1 MAVFSNELKL
11 DTTSFQSSLKKAA
24 TDSKASAD
32 EISKAL
38 TIKPDIDTKAAASSV
53 DGFASQAKSKFAQ
66 LGSDLKSGLSG
77 SLSGIGGA
85 ISGGIIGGGVV
96 AGVQAAAGTIVDG
109 FKFVIDKGSEFQTSL
124 KGLSALTGVTGDQLE
139 MFGDKAKELAAKFGG
154 DATNQLGAFQGIL
167 SKFGPD
173 LAKTPD
179 ALNAVSENVN
189 VLAKAAGL
197 DATQSFDALG
207 NSLLQFGIDASDPA
221 RLAAESGRFINVLAA
236 GAKEGAAEIPQVADA
251 ILQAGVAAKGANL
264 SFEETNAAIQVLA
277 AGGKVGSEAGVGL
290 RNVLG
295 LLIKQSG
302 PGAEA
307 LKGVGLSVEGLG
319 KTLTEQGLQAA
330 LLELQSGIDKLGS
343 DAEKAAFKA
352 TLFGSENAATAG
364 ILLDGAAAMG
374 TLTEKITGTSS
385 ATEQAQI
392 NMATF
397 SEFMSRLQA
406 NLGNIAI
413 SIFDGFAK
421 AFGIIGEL
429 TAGPVGSAID
439 SMVAQFENMWSI
451 IKPILIAIGGFIIAN
466 IVTAINYTATV
477 LDVMFDIANQ
487 VFDGIMTA
495 LSPLVDAFKSVFGI
509 DGAVGE
515 GLDIMQIFKD
525 ALNTVSEVLGMV
537 GGVIK
542 QVGGFIVSLLVT
554 PFEFVVKIITS
565 VIHTVGKMIDAFKD
579 FIGISRDNNKQ
590 TDKGIGVMD
599 RLRQTFANIKG
610 TIGGVTEA
618 FKVVK
623 IVIGEF
629 FDALLNLDI
638 GKALN
643 AFTGLGEKVAQG
655 YNKGFNEAIKTEVP
669 APEQKKKGGPNAD
682 QELDAL
688 SKRLKLQDEADD
700 KDKDKDKDDK
710 KKAKE
715 QKSQFEKI
723 NDLIN
728 DRVKARELE
737 LKILE
742 NQDKL
747 EGKLTKKEID
757 LKFAKLRA
765 EDTEKIA
772 KEANELLQTKFDEK
786 GNLVGLGIKLNEDE
800 TISDVN
806 EFVQGLKLKALEAQV
821 KLVPDK
827 KADLEGI
834 KLIEQRIKALQEKSA
849 RDITT
854 AEVKLRREAEEAGF
868 DAAGQKKFV
877 EERVKSLKTLA
888 EVEILNLIEDIAGV
902 VVDKTT
908 GLAIEISPTFE
919 LAEGETAADVLDKYN
934 KIIASLNKD
943 GKAVEI
949 KTEVKKDNII
959 GNFIDNA
966 VGAIQKIDWN
976 KVFARP
982 AKASE
987 EATKKI
993 VDSITE
999 GTMSYQD
1006 GIDEL
1011 SEGLGKVPGIFDAIR
1026 MQLNET
1032 FTALTEES
1040 TAALAKAASGAKS
1053 FGEVYDELAVVAG
1066 AAFGKVI
1073 TEQKDFGTAILLIAL
1088 DTLEALIPILV
1099 AQITG
1104 LSLASP
1110 ASVAT
1115 AGAAGLILAAALTAT
1130 LYGIVAAAKAS
1141 IQGFAEGGYTGDG
1154 GKYQPAGIVHKGEFV
1169 INKENTSKFRGI
1181 LEQMNKGNLPL
1192 TMNAQLVNP
1201 QISTEMS
1208 GMRQELAA
1216 IRQRLDRMP
1225 DGIQGRMNVGVDV
1238 GLDTYLFKRDQ
1249 YRAAVRGL
1257 RG

>member
-53 DGFASQAKSKFAQ
+53 DGFASQTKSKFAQ

-189 VLAKAAGL
+189 ILAKAAGL

-221 RLAAESGRFINVLAA
+221 RLAAESGRFINVLAE
-236 GAKEGAAEIPQVADA
+236 GAKQGAAEIPQVADA

-277 AGGKVGSEAGVGL
+277 AGGKVGSEAGIGL

-330 LLELQSGIDKLGS
+330 LTELNGGINKLGS

-364 ILLDGAAAMG
+364 ILLNGAAAMG

-406 NLGNIAI
+406 NIGNIAI
-413 SIFDGFAK
+413 SIFDGFSK

-439 SMVAQFENMWSI
+439 SMVAQFENLWSI

-466 IVTAINYTATV
+466 IVNTINYTATV

-525 ALNTVSEVLGMV
+525 VLNTISEVLGMV

-554 PFEFVVKIITS
+554 PIEFVVKIIT
-565 VIHTVGKMIDAFKD
+565 TLVGWIGKLVDAFKS
-579 FIGISRDNNKQ
+579 FIGISKDSNKQ
-590 TDKGIGVMD
+590 TDQGIGIME

-623 IVIGEF
+623 TVIGEF
-629 FDALLNLDI
+629 FTALTNLDVA
-638 GKALN
+638 GALN

-655 YNKGFNEAIKTEVP
+655 YNKGFNEAVKTSTETV
-669 APEQKKKGGPNAD
+669 AQATEQGKGKGAATG
-682 QELDAL
+682 LGAGTTGGGGGGGGG
-688 SKRLKLQDEADD
+688 S
-700 KDKDKDKDDK
+700 DK
-710 KKAKE
+710 KAAKE
-715 QKSQFEKI
+715 QESQFKKI

-1011 SEGLGKVPGIFDAIR
+1011 SEGLAKVPGIFDAIR

-1053 FGEVYDELAVVAG
+1053 FGEVYDELATVAG
-1066 AAFGKVI
+1066 AAFAKVI
-1073 TEQKDFGTAILLIAL
+1073 TEQEDFGTAILLVAL
-1088 DTLEALIPILV
+1088 NTLEALVPILV

-1104 LSLASP
+1104 ISLASP

>member
-53 DGFASQAKSKFAQ
+53 DGFASQTKSKFAQ

-406 NLGNIAI
+406 NIGNIAI

-439 SMVAQFENMWSI
+439 SMVAQFENLWSI

-466 IVTAINYTATV
+466 IVNTINYTATV

-525 ALNTVSEVLGMV
+525 VLNTISEVLGMV

-554 PFEFVVKIITS
+554 PIEFVVKIIT
-565 VIHTVGKMIDAFKD
+565 TLVGWIGKLVDAFKS
-579 FIGISRDNNKQ
+579 FIGISKDSNKQ
-590 TDKGIGVMD
+590 TDQGIGIME

-623 IVIGEF
+623 TVIGEF
-629 FDALLNLDI
+629 FTALTNLDVA
-638 GKALN
+638 GALN

-655 YNKGFNEAIKTEVP
+655 YNKGFNEAVKTSTETV
-669 APEQKKKGGPNAD
+669 AQATEQGKGKGAATG
-682 QELDAL
+682 LGAGTTGGGGGGG
-688 SKRLKLQDEADD
+688 
-700 KDKDKDKDDK
+700 DK
-710 KKAKE
+710 KAAKE
-715 QKSQFEKI
+715 QESQFKKI

-772 KEANELLQTKFDEK
+772 KEANELLQSKFDEK

-949 KTEVKKDNII
+949 KTEVKKDNIV

-982 AKASE
+982 SKASE

-1026 MQLNET
+1026 MQLSET
-1032 FTALTEES
+1032 FTALNQES
-1040 TAALAKAASGAKS
+1040 TAALAKAAAGATT
-1053 FGEVYDELAVVAG
+1053 FGEVYDELATVAG
-1066 AAFGKVI
+1066 TAFGQI
-1073 TEQKDFGTAILLIAL
+1073 LTGQEEFGKSILLVAL
-1088 DTLEALIPILV
+1088 DTLDALVPILS
-1099 AQITG
+1099 AQIVA
-1104 LSLASP
+1104 LALAQP
-1110 ASVAT
+1110 VSVAT
-1115 AGAAGLILAAALTAT
+1115 GGTAGIALGAVITAILKGL
-1130 LYGIVAAAKAS
+1130 VAAARAS
-1141 IQGFAEGGYTGDG
+1141 VSGFAEGGYTGDG

>member
-1 MAVFSNELKL
+1 MAVFTNELKL
-11 DTTSFQSSLKKAA
+11 DTSSFQTSLKQAA
-24 TDSKASAD
+24 AESKTSAD
-32 EISKAL
+32 QISKAL
-38 TIKPDIDTKAAASSV
+38 TIKPDVDTKAAASSINS
-53 DGFASQAKSKFAQ
+53 FANETKSKFSQ
-66 LGSDLKSGLSG
+66 LGSELKSGLSG

-85 ISGGIIGGGVV
+85 ITGGIIGGGVV
-96 AGVQAAAGTIVDG
+96 AGVQAAAGKIVEG
-109 FKFVIDKGSEFQTSL
+109 FSFVIDKGSEFQTSL
-124 KGLSALTGVTGDQLE
+124 QGLSALTGVTGTQLE
-139 MFGDKAKELAAKFGG
+139 GFGDKAKELAAKFGG

-189 VLAKAAGL
+189 ILSKAAGL
-197 DATQSFDALG
+197 DATASFDALG
-207 NSLLQFGIDASDPA
+207 NSLLQFGVDASDPA

-277 AGGKVGSEAGVGL
+277 AGGKLGSEAGVGL

-302 PGAEA
+302 PGEEA
-307 LKGVGLSVEGLG
+307 LKGVGLSVQGLG

-330 LLELQSGIDKLGS
+330 LLELQGGINKLGT

-364 ILLDGAAAMG
+364 ILLNGAEAMG

-385 ATEQAQI
+385 ATEQAQV

-439 SMVAQFENMWSI
+439 SMVAQFQNMWSVI
-451 IKPILIAIGGFIIAN
+451 EPILMAIGGAILGG
-466 IVTAINYTATV
+466 IVVAINTAATV
-477 LDVMFDIANQ
+477 IDVFYSIVDQAFNAILS
-487 VFDGIMTA
+487 A

-509 DGAVGE
+509 DGAIGE
-515 GLDIMQIFKD
+515 GLDIMQIFKNV
-525 ALNTVSEVLGMV
+525 LSTVSEVLGMV

-542 QVGGFIVSLLVT
+542 QVGGFIISLLVT
-554 PFEFVVKIITS
+554 PIEIVVKIIT
-565 VIHTVGKMIDAFKD
+565 TLVGWVGRLVDAFKD
-579 FIGISRDNNKQ
+579 FIGVSKDNNKQ

-618 FKVVK
+618 FRVVK
-623 IVIGEF
+623 TVIGEF
-629 FDALLNLDI
+629 FTALTNLDLAAAI
-638 GKALN
+638 N

-655 YNKGFNEAIKTEVP
+655 YNKGFNEAVKTSTETP
-669 APEQKKKGGPNAD
+669 AQAQATGATAPSKGGAGGGGGGG
-682 QELDAL
+682 
-688 SKRLKLQDEADD
+688 DD
-700 KDKDKDKDDK
+700 GGDKGGK
-710 KKAKE
+710 KAAKE
-715 QKSQFEKI
+715 QESQFKKI

-765 EDTEKIA
+765 QDAESIA
-772 KEANELLQTKFDEK
+772 KQANELLQSKFDQK
-786 GNLVGLGIKLNEDE
+786 GNLVGVGINLDEDE
-800 TISDVN
+800 TLTDVN

-827 KADLEGI
+827 KADVVGL
-834 KLIEQRIKALQEKSA
+834 KLIEQRIKELREKSA

-888 EVEILNLIEDIAGV
+888 EVEVLNVIQDLAGV
-902 VVDKTT
+902 IVDETT
-908 GLAIEISPTFE
+908 GLAIGISPTFE
-919 LAEGETAADVLDKYN
+919 LAEGETTADVLDQYN
-934 KIIASLNKD
+934 KIIA
-943 GKAVEI
+943 AVSKGGQPVEV
-949 KTEVKKDNII
+949 KTEVKKEGVI
-959 GNFIDNA
+959 GQFVNNA
-966 VGAIQKIDWN
+966 VNAIN
-976 KVFARP
+976 KVDWSKVFKKP
-982 AKASE
+982 AEASE
-987 EATKKI
+987 EATNKI
-993 VDSITE
+993 IASITD
-999 GTMSYQD
+999 GTKSYQD

-1011 SEGLGKVPGIFDAIR
+1011 GDTMTELPDIFDAIR
-1026 MQLNET
+1026 VQLNET
-1032 FTALTEES
+1032 FRALTDE
-1040 TAALAKAASGAKS
+1040 TTKALATAASGATT
-1053 FGEVYDELAVVAG
+1053 FGEVYDELATVAG
-1066 AAFGKVI
+1066 AAFAQII
-1073 TEQKDFGTAILLIAL
+1073 TEQEDFGKAFLLIAL
-1088 DTLEALIPILV
+1088 DVLDALVPILA
-1099 AQITG
+1099 AQITAFA
-1104 LSLASP
+1104 LATP
-1110 ASVAT
+1110 QSVASFGT
-1115 AGAAGLILAAALTAT
+1115 AGLALSAVITAL
-1130 LYGIVAAAKAS
+1130 LKGIVAAARAGVQS
-1141 IQGFAEGGYTGDG
+1141 FATGGYTGDG
-1154 GKYQPAGIVHKGEFV
+1154 GKYEPAGVVHKGEFV
-1169 INKENTSKFRGI
+1169 INKENTAKFRGI

-1192 TMNAQLVNP
+1192 TMNAQFMNP
-1201 QISTEMS
+1201 QIGTEMS

-1216 IRQRLDRMP
+1216 IRQRLERMP